1 MTPLKSN
8 MEIPNI
14 KRILNDSNRLLRS
27 FHTTIPVSYG
37 KFLWCNDWLG
47 TTCFYQNKMCSSHLM
62 FRTNSMNINIQSSI
76 PTNLATRYLGRI
88 LNNGTPSDHR
98 EYPHMMLNYIIK
110 QLGVYQKYPR
120 VSLFWITLIFLGTR
134 VGKPFATIA
143 LNKIWL
149 PNHERTP
156 TAAPSTVSWL
166 LAFHFPK

>member
-62 FRTNSMNINIQSSI
+62 FRTDSMNINIQSSI

-110 QLGVYQKYPR
+110 QLGVYQKIP
-120 VSLFWITLIFLGTR
+120 SGITILDNPDISWYHEWGNHLRRLPWTR
-134 VGKPFATIA
+134 YDSQIMNEHQQQHHQQCPDC
-143 LNKIWL
+143 
-149 PNHERTP
+149 
-156 TAAPSTVSWL
+156 
-166 LAFHFPK
+166 